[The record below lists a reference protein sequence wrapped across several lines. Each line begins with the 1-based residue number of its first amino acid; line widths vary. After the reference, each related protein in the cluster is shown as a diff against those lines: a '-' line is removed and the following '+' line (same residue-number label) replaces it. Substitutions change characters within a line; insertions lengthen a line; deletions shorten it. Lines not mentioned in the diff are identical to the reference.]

1 LQTKIEKLIKM
12 KKILLF
18 VSAAALFVSCSKT
31 GDNEYIITGTLAGA
45 DGKTVILE
53 AQDKDIP
60 GKFTALDTVKIENGK
75 FEIKGIALEPAIHT
89 LKIESKD
96 GLIDF
101 ILEEGEI
108 NISVDKDTIAKSKVS
123 GTYNNEELSKFK
135 EDLKIIQKGVQKKS
149 LAFQQ
154 DNTQKMQ
161 QARQS
166 NDTVVINQLL
176 KEYRKI
182 QQPLNNKYTSYAESN
197 PKSFLSVLI
206 AESLFNFP
214 NVDLAKIRKI
224 YNGLTSELK
233 NTKPGKSVKEKLDNV
248 DAVEIGKV
256 APDFTAPNPEGKNVS
271 LKQSLGKVTIVDFWA
286 SWCAPCR
293 QENPNVVA
301 LYNEF
306 HDKGLNIVGVSLDQ
320 PDGAAK
326 WKDAIAADKLAWT
339 HVSNLKFWEDPI
351 AKKYNVKSI
360 PATFILD
367 ASGKIVAKDLRGEEL
382 KAKVKEL
389 LGA

>member
-1 LQTKIEKLIKM
+1 M
-12 KKILLF
+12 KKVLLF
-18 VSAAALFVSCSKT
+18 VSAAALFISCSKT
-31 GDNEYIITGTLAGA
+31 GDNEYIITGTLADA
-45 DGKTVILE
+45 DGKNVILE
-53 AQDKDIP
+53 APDKEIP
-60 GKFTALDTVKIENGK
+60 GKFTPIDTVKIEKGK
-75 FEIKGIALEPAIHT
+75 FEIKGTATEPAIHA
-89 LKIESKD
+89 LRIESKD
-96 GLIDF
+96 GMIDF
-101 ILEEGEI
+101 VLEEGEI
-108 NISVDKDTIAKSKVS
+108 KMAIDKDTLTNSKVS
-123 GTYNNEELSKFK
+123 GTYNNDELTKFK
-135 EDLKIIQKGVQKKS
+135 GELKVIQKNVQKKS
-149 LAFQQ
+149 MAFQQ
-154 DNTQKMQ
+154 ENMAKMQ
-161 QARQS
+161 QAKQA

-176 KEYRKI
+176 KSYRKI
-182 QQPLNNKYTSYAESN
+182 QEPLNNMYTSYAEKN

-206 AESLFNFP
+206 AKSLFNFP
-214 NVDLAKIRKI
+214 DTDFAKIRKI

-233 NTKPGKSVKEKLDNV
+233 NTKPGKSVKEKLDNM
-248 DAVEIGKV
+248 DAVEVGKV

-271 LKQSLGKVTIVDFWA
+271 LKQSLGKVTIIDFWA

-326 WKDAIAADKLAWT
+326 WKEAIAADKLAWT
-339 HVSNLKFWEDPI
+339 HVSNLKFWQDPI

>member
-1 LQTKIEKLIKM
+1 MKLKM
-12 KKILLF
+12 KKIFLF
-18 VSAAALFVSCSKT
+18 VSAAALFASCSKT
-31 GDNEYIITGTLAGA
+31 GDNEYIISGTVEGA
-45 DGKTVILE
+45 DGKNVILE
-53 AQDKDIP
+53 RQDENTP
-60 GKFTALDTVKIENGK
+60 GNLVAIDTVKVENGK
-75 FEIKGIALEPAIHT
+75 FEIKGTATEPAIHT
-89 LKIESKD
+89 LRIDTKE
-96 GLIDF
+96 GMVDF

-108 NISVDKDTIAKSKVS
+108 RVAVDKDTIAKTKVS

-135 EDLKIIQKGVQKKS
+135 EDLKVTQKDVQKKS
-149 LAFQQ
+149 MAFQQ
-154 DNTQKMQ
+154 ANMQKMNQAQ
-161 QARQS
+161 QS
-166 NDTVVINQLL
+166 KDTAVVNQLMN
-176 KEYRKI
+176 EYKKI
-182 QQPLNNKYTSYAESN
+182 QEPLNNKYTNYAENN

-206 AESLFNFP
+206 TESLFNFP
-214 NVDLAKIRKI
+214 EPDIAKIKKI
-224 YNGLTSELK
+224 YNSLTSELK
-233 NTKPGKSVKEKLDNV
+233 NTKPGKSVKEKLDNL

-271 LKQSLGKVTIVDFWA
+271 LKQSLGKVTIIDFWA

-306 HDKGLNIVGVSLDQ
+306 HDKGLNIIGVSLDQ
-320 PDGAAK
+320 PDGATK
-326 WKDAIAADKLAWT
+326 WKEAIAADKLAWT
-339 HVSNLKFWEDPI
+339 HVSNLKFWQDPI
-351 AKKYNVKSI
+351 AKKYNVRSI